1 MMFQLHY
8 LASKSAPE
16 LSHSNKETKMIQQIM
31 AEAKDKMD
39 KALEATKEDF
49 ASVRTGRA
57 NPAMFQKI
65 MIDYYG
71 TPTPLAQLAGIQNPE
86 ARSILIS
93 PYDKSAL
100 SAIEKALLA
109 VPNLGAQPNSDG
121 NVIRINLPE
130 LTEERRKEYV
140 KLTRD
145 KAEHGRVS
153 VRNIRR
159 KAKEDLEALKKDG
172 GAGEDDIE
180 RAEKEL
186 EAITKA
192 HVDKID
198 EALKNKEA
206 ELLEV

>member
-1 MMFQLHY
+1 
-8 LASKSAPE
+8 
-16 LSHSNKETKMIQQIM
+16 MIQDVM

-39 KALEATKEDF
+39 KALEATKDDF

-65 MIDYYG
+65 MVDYYG
-71 TPTPLAQLAGIQNPE
+71 TPTPLSQLAGIQNPE
-86 ARSILIS
+86 ARSILIT
-93 PYDKSAL
+93 PYDKAAL
-100 SAIEKALLA
+100 ADIEKALLA
-109 VPNLGAQPNSDG
+109 MPNLGAQPNSDG
-121 NVIRINLPE
+121 NVIRVNLPE
-130 LTEERRKEYV
+130 LTEDRRKEYV

-172 GAGEDDIE
+172 AVGEDEVD

-186 EAITKA
+186 EALTKA

>member
-1 MMFQLHY
+1 MISQI
-8 LASKSAPE
+8 
-16 LSHSNKETKMIQQIM
+16 LSETK
-31 AEAKDKMD
+31 EKMD
-39 KALEATKEDF
+39 KALDATKEDF

-57 NPAMFQKI
+57 NPAMFQKV
-65 MIDYYG
+65 MVDYYG
-71 TPTPLAQLAGIQNPE
+71 TPTPLSQLAGIQSPE

-93 PYDKSAL
+93 PYDKGAMT
-100 SAIEKALLA
+100 AIEKALLA
-109 VPNLGAQPNSDG
+109 MPNLGAQPNSDG
-121 NVIRINLPE
+121 TVIRINLPE

-159 KAKEDLEALKKDG
+159 KAKEDLEALKKS
-172 GAGEDDIE
+172 AGEDEIE

-186 EAITKA
+186 EAKTKS

>member
-1 MMFQLHY
+1 
-8 LASKSAPE
+8 
-16 LSHSNKETKMIQQIM
+16 MIQDVM

-65 MIDYYG
+65 MIEYYG
-71 TPTPLAQLAGIQNPE
+71 TPTPLSQLAGIQNPE
-86 ARSILIS
+86 ARSILIT
-93 PYDKSAL
+93 PYDQAAL
-100 SAIEKALLA
+100 GDIEKALLA
-109 VPNLGAQPNSDG
+109 MPNLGAQPNSDG
-121 NVIRINLPE
+121 NVIRVNLPE
-130 LTEERRKEYV
+130 LTEDRRKEYV

-145 KAEHGRVS
+145 KAEQGRVS

-172 GAGEDDIE
+172 AVGEDEVE

>member
-1 MMFQLHY
+1 
-8 LASKSAPE
+8 
-16 LSHSNKETKMIQQIM
+16 MIQDVM

-39 KALEATKEDF
+39 KALEATKDDF

-65 MIDYYG
+65 MVDYYG
-71 TPTPLAQLAGIQNPE
+71 TPTPLSQLAGIQNPE
-86 ARSILIS
+86 ARSILIT
-93 PYDKSAL
+93 PYDKAAL
-100 SAIEKALLA
+100 ADIEKALLA
-109 VPNLGAQPNSDG
+109 MPNLGAQPNSDG
-121 NVIRINLPE
+121 NVIRVNLPE
-130 LTEERRKEYV
+130 LTEDRRKEYV

-172 GAGEDDIE
+172 AVGEDEVD

-186 EAITKA
+186 EAITQA
-192 HVDKID
+192 HVDKIE

>member
-1 MMFQLHY
+1 
-8 LASKSAPE
+8 
-16 LSHSNKETKMIQQIM
+16 MIQEVM

-39 KALEATKEDF
+39 KALEATKDDF

-65 MIDYYG
+65 MVDYYG
-71 TPTPLAQLAGIQNPE
+71 TPTPLSQLAGIQNPE
-86 ARSILIS
+86 ARSILIT
-93 PYDKSAL
+93 PYDKAAL
-100 SAIEKALLA
+100 ADIEKALLA
-109 VPNLGAQPNSDG
+109 MPNLGAQPNSDG
-121 NVIRINLPE
+121 NVIRVNLPE
-130 LTEERRKEYV
+130 LTEDRRKEYV

-172 GAGEDDIE
+172 AVGEDEVD

>member
-1 MMFQLHY
+1 
-8 LASKSAPE
+8 
-16 LSHSNKETKMIQQIM
+16 MIQETL

-39 KALEATKEDF
+39 KAVEATKEEF
-49 ASVRTGRA
+49 AQIRTGRA
-57 NPAMFQKI
+57 NPAMFQKV

-71 TPTPLAQLAGIQNPE
+71 TPTPLSQLAGIQNPE
-86 ARSILIS
+86 ARSIIIT
-93 PYDKSAL
+93 PYDKA
-100 SAIEKALLA
+100 AMGDIERALLA
-109 VPNLGAQPNSDG
+109 MPNLGAQPNSDG
-121 NVIRINLPE
+121 NLIRINLPE

-159 KAKEDLEALKKDG
+159 KAKEDLETLKKDG
-172 GAGEDDIE
+172 DAGEDDID

-198 EALKNKEA
+198 DALKNKEA